1 MSDSKG
7 DDAAAPPAVVTSDG
21 PKPRLTTKPQAGRRP
36 TIYTLKPKKEWAP
49 DAPTCTLCGVGFQLF
64 RRRHHCR
71 ACGRCVCDKC
81 SRTKMNFFK
90 TQPKRVCDGCCAEL
104 SSDEI
109 ETRAPITVDPFAG
122 VPQSPLSTA
131 DAQELR
137 DAVDGGGGGAAGAA
151 AAGVEAGGA
160 AGGGA
165 GGAGGGGE
173 AERTASQDAARFAE
187 QETEFERAWKEQQQE
202 DARLDAESR
211 AWRQNRA
218 AAELP
223 QNIMDWNHT
232 AADTWLQDV
241 AELPTDVL
249 NLFRGQVSG
258 SDLLT
263 SLDDTFL
270 HSGALDSLGDPPA
283 MVALVSK
290 KLSLLRR
297 SHKHYLV
304 DSKKR
309 G

>member
-7 DDAAAPPAVVTSDG
+7 DDAALPAIDTSDG

-104 SSDEI
+104 SPAEA
-109 ETRAPITVDPFAG
+109 ETRAPITVDPYAD

-131 DAQELR
+131 DAQDLR
-137 DAVDGGGGGAAGAA
+137 DAVNGGGGGAAGAA
-151 AAGVEAGGA
+151 GGFE
-160 AGGGA
+160 
-165 GGAGGGGE
+165 AGGGGE
-173 AERTASQDAARFAE
+173 AERTASQDAARLAE
-187 QETEFERAWKEQQQE
+187 QETEFERAWKEQQEE

-211 AWRQNRA
+211 AWRQKRA

-241 AELPTDVL
+241 AELPTEVL

-283 MVALVSK
+283 MVALVSG
-290 KLSLLRR
+290 KLSMLRR